1 MRGAR
6 RSGPTACAVIVV
18 ALVASATA
26 GAADMRLVDAAKRN
40 DLQTARALVAAH
52 ADLNARQN
60 DGATALHWAA
70 YHDNLELAALLL
82 DAGAPAAVANDLRVT
97 PLFIAAT
104 AGSAEMVRRLI
115 AAGAEVNAANATN
128 VTPLMAAAR
137 SGSVETVAAL
147 LDRGA
152 RVDEHETVRDQ
163 TALMWAAAEGH
174 PAIVGALVAHGADL
188 RARSRVRPV
197 LVNRGDYNGGRANA
211 IEEVGR
217 GGYSALMFAA
227 RSGSGEVVDLLLS
240 AGADVNE
247 TAPDGTSV
255 LLMAAHSGHGR
266 LAGALLE
273 RGADPNAA
281 ERGYTPL
288 HAAILRGD
296 RQLVAALLAKHADP
310 NARITKGTPLRR
322 FGEQQFVLPGTFVGS
337 TPFLLAARYAELE
350 IMRTLVAHGADVS
363 VVMPNGTTALM
374 LAAGVEWEDTGVGG
388 FADRR
393 ARFLP
398 AGNSP
403 WGLPDWTHTL
413 PAVELVLSLGAD
425 VNARNND
432 GNTALHGAA
441 KGFDA
446 VIELLVS
453 RGADPNLKNRRSQTP
468 LSIAASRA
476 DLSSTAPL
484 LRKLGASQ

>member
-1 MRGAR
+1 MAAGRERWQA
-6 RSGPTACAVIVV
+6 AWAVIVA
-18 ALVASATA
+18 ALFASAA
-26 GAADMRLVDAAKRN
+26 AAADLRLVDAAKRN
-40 DLQTARALVAAH
+40 DLPTVRTLIAAH
-52 ADLNARQN
+52 ADVNARQN

-70 YHDNLELAALLL
+70 YHDNIELAGALL
-82 DAGAPAAVANDLRVT
+82 DAGAVAAVANDLEVT
-97 PLFIAAT
+97 PLFIAASG
-104 AGSAEMVRRLI
+104 GSAAMVRRLI
-115 AAGAEVNAANATN
+115 AAGADVNAANATN

-152 RVDEHETVRDQ
+152 RADEHETVRGQ
-163 TALMWAAAEGH
+163 TALMWAAAHGH
-174 PAIVGALVAHGADL
+174 TAIVRALVAHGADV
-188 RARSRVRPV
+188 RARSRARPV

-227 RSGSGEVVDLLLS
+227 RAGSGEVVEVLLS

-255 LLMAAHSGHGR
+255 LLMASHSGHGR
-266 LAGALLE
+266 LAKALLE
-273 RGADPNAA
+273 HGANPNAA

-296 RQLVAALLAKHADP
+296 RELVAVLLAKRADP

-350 IMRTLVAHGADVS
+350 IMRALLAHGADGS

-398 AGNSP
+398 AGSSP
-403 WGLPDWTHTL
+403 WGLPDWSRTL
-413 PAVELVLSLGAD
+413 PAVELVLSLGGD

-453 RGADPNLKNRRSQTP
+453 RGADPNVKNRRSQTP
-468 LSIAASRA
+468 LSIAGSRA